1 MIDISDLLPHKGSA
15 RMIER
20 AIAWDADSIT
30 AATATHRS
38 VDNPLRCEGRLASVH
53 LIEYGAQTMALHGAL
68 RELAAGRTPLPALL
82 VSARDFRATRAFIDD
97 LPGELTVRAR
107 ALLVTP
113 SNWQYEFEVLH
124 AGSSLASGRVA
135 AIARGGA
142 RGGARGAARGAQA
155 AG

>member
-15 RMIER
+15 RMMER
-20 AIAWDADSIT
+20 VIAWDAGSIT
-30 AATATHRS
+30 AATATHRCA
-38 VDNPLRCEGRLASVH
+38 DNPLRREGRLASVH

-68 RELAAGRTPLPALL
+68 RELAAGRAPLPALL
-82 VSARDFRATRAFIDD
+82 VSARGFRATRAFIDD
-97 LPGELTVRAR
+97 LPGELTVTAR

-113 SNWQYEFEVLH
+113 SSWQYEFEVLH

-135 AIARGGA
+135 AIARGRA
-142 RGGARGAARGAQA
+142 GGGAARGAQA